1 MAPALD
7 RDTHPAL
14 DWVID
19 CDTHITE
26 PGHVFVD
33 RVPARF
39 RDRAPRLVRNPESG
53 HDIWHVGNSTPL
65 VPVGITAIAGWPEPF
80 PAAPR
85 NMDEVPPASHDA
97 KARLA
102 YMDSLGIWAM
112 ALYPNVG
119 GFGNQAFLS
128 LGDPELM
135 LACVR
140 AYNDFLIEW
149 IEPDPRRFIP
159 VLATPFWDVEATVVE
174 IHRAAG
180 MGHKGILFTGEP
192 QKHGM
197 PPLGARHWDP
207 LWSAAQDTGL
217 PISFHI
223 GSSDFT
229 EGYSPERLQVDGIAA
244 TNARVTVG
252 LFLDNGKQLTDLLLS
267 GVLPRFP
274 ELRVVSVESGIG
286 FIPFILEAVDYA
298 FEYSQVRRTKPE
310 FEMLPSDYFRRQV
323 YGCYF
328 FEEFAPQR
336 MVERIGVD
344 NILFETDYPH
354 PVCLYGNVREK
365 IDAGLAGQPKA
376 VRRKLLFEN
385 AAELYGVAAPDVP
398 VPELAGGAA
407 IS

>member
-1 MAPALD
+1 MAATP
-7 RDTHPAL
+7 TL

-33 RVPARF
+33 RVPAKF
-39 RDRAPRLVRNPESG
+39 RDLAPRLVRDPESG
-53 HDIWHVGNSTPL
+53 QDIWHVGDSTPL
-65 VPVGITAIAGWPEPF
+65 VPVGMTAIACWPEPF
-80 PAAPR
+80 PAGPK

-97 KARLA
+97 KARLD

-119 GFGNQAFLS
+119 GFGNQAFLN

-159 VLATPFWDVEATVVE
+159 IHATPFWDVEATVKE
-174 IHRAAG
+174 IERCAA
-180 MGHKGILFTGEP
+180 MGHRGILFTGEP
-192 QKHGM
+192 HHQGM
-197 PPLGARHWDP
+197 PPLGSRHWDP
-207 LWSAAQDTGL
+207 LWAAAQDVDL

-223 GSSDFT
+223 GSGDFS
-229 EGYSPERLQVDGIAA
+229 EGFSKERLEVDGIGA
-244 TNARVTVG
+244 TNARIAVG
-252 LFLDNGKQLTDLLLS
+252 LFLENGKQLTDLLLS

-274 ELRVVSVESGIG
+274 KLKVVSVESGIG
-286 FIPFILEAVDYA
+286 FIPFILEAVDYS
-298 FEYSQVRRTKPE
+298 FEYSQVRSQKPE
-310 FEMLPSDYFRRQV
+310 FEMLPSAYFKRQV

-328 FEEFAPQR
+328 FEEYAPQH
-336 MVERIGVD
+336 MVERIGED

-365 IDAGLAGQPKA
+365 IDAGLKGQPDR
-376 VRRKLLFEN
+376 VRRKLLFDN
-385 AAELYGVAAPDVP
+385 AAKLYKVETPDVAVP
-398 VPELAGGAA
+398 V
-407 IS
+407 

>member
-1 MAPALD
+1 MSAP
-7 RDTHPAL
+7 TL

-33 RVPARF
+33 RVPAKF
-39 RDRAPRLVRNPESG
+39 RDRAPRLERNADG
-53 HDIWHVGNSTPL
+53 VDIWRIGDSSPL
-65 VPVGITAIAGWPEPF
+65 VPVGMTAIAGWPEPF
-80 PAAPR
+80 PAGPK

-97 KARLA
+97 KARLD

-119 GFGNQAFLS
+119 GFGNQAFLE

-159 VLATPFWDVEATVVE
+159 VLATPFWDVDATVKE
-174 IHRAAG
+174 IERAAA
-180 MGHKGILFTGEP
+180 MGHKGILFSGEP
-192 QKHGM
+192 QKQGM
-197 PPLGARHWDP
+197 PPLGSRHWDP
-207 LWSAAQDTGL
+207 LWAAAQDVDL

-223 GSSDFT
+223 GSGDFS
-229 EGYSPERLQVDGIAA
+229 EGFSVERLEVDGIGA
-244 TNARVTVG
+244 TNARVAVG
-252 LFLDNGKQLTDLLLS
+252 LFLENGKQLVDLLLS

-274 ELRVVSVESGIG
+274 KLRVVSVESGIG
-286 FIPFILEAVDYA
+286 FIPFILEAVDYS
-298 FEYSQVRRTKPE
+298 FEYSNVRAQKPE
-310 FEMLPSDYFRRQV
+310 FEMLPSEYFRRQV

-328 FEEFAPQR
+328 FEEFAPQQ
-336 MVERIGVD
+336 MVEKIGED

-365 IDAGLAGQPKA
+365 IDAGLAGQSDR
-376 VRRKLLFEN
+376 VRRKLLFDN
-385 AAELYGVAAPDVP
+385 AAELYGVEQPDVP
-398 VPELAGGAA
+398 VPT
-407 IS
+407 SS